1 MDPQQPNKKSLKK
14 AKGKTLSRRQQLQ
27 DDLVA
32 SDIAS
37 RMQLGISEIEIFSDV
52 IDQQIPMDEIQMAF
66 GKIGM
71 SENDFNSLVSN
82 YQQAMSGQ
90 QQAGPDY
97 AMPPQMQFGGGSVY
111 FPSNISQG
119 NRMKGSDYI
128 PAQGTYLPQDL
139 GNKGNV
145 LGAVSTLAEGAA
157 NLFGR
162 KDRDGD
168 GLMDGAFRD
177 SQAKRRAFKRG
188 KASQFDY
195 TDSEGD
201 PIGGG
206 EYSDEELFK
215 ASKDPNYI
223 PRKQVDLA
231 KEYSRFGTDEEGG
244 LQMFI
249 TDRPFD
255 KRDYTKS
262 KKSPYNRNKL
272 EDLYSGM
279 KPAGEFDFNPFMKAA
294 QEEQQAEEE
303 SEARAEEAVQERK
316 IPSVAAEEA
325 VVEEATVPNTS
336 TAPAVSAVSPSKPVS
351 ISKTPSSA
359 DQFFSPYATK
369 NFSPVTYK
377 LADGSTQTYKTADD
391 LYKGIIDPNMSYVDA
406 ERLFEA
412 GYGRMDNG
420 QFTQLTNY
428 TTPGTGQYGAA
439 DNYLT
444 STDQVTNY
452 ATNSPATYSQYGPAK
467 NVPKHGIETDLPGFA
482 NASKP
487 VQDMLRMVHFNTGID
502 PRVFVADASGQF
514 KGNRGDYSVR
524 GTGDIS
530 TIYNED
536 MLKSVDPQKLLESIN
551 DIYRS
556 LVKNTGSLAEQNP
569 SYAKRVQFLA
579 DRYNLNVPQNTYTP
593 ARQRGGDLV
602 KYQSLGEFLD
612 EDNDGISDNIDETFE
627 MPNMLPEVVIN
638 SNSQLPKI
646 EPLPM
651 QKLPSIDFPETLEY
665 IDEPEFDSQI
675 GSINKKR
682 KSGSRMK
689 RFLDSP
695 GINKFSS
702 AANFGVAAAG
712 VANEMFQNKRA
723 FDAENELDLKTADD
737 LYGTFE
743 ERDGDRG
750 MYDVNTGLAQP
761 DNLDV
766 GYAMNGMEMPMM
778 GAPMPRLDT
787 NKEVDLDMETIT
799 KLIAA
804 GADIE
809 IL

>member
-37 RMQLGISEIEIFSDV
+37 RMQLGISEIEIFSDL

-157 NLFGR
+157 NLFGK

-177 SQAKRRAFKRG
+177 GQAKRRAFKRG

-215 ASKDPNYI
+215 ASKDPNYT
-223 PRKQVDLA
+223 PRKQADLA

-279 KPAGEFDFNPFMKAA
+279 KPAGEFDFNPFIKAA
-294 QEEQQAEEE
+294 EQEKQAEEE

-316 IPSVAAEEA
+316 APSVAAEEA
-325 VVEEATVPNTS
+325 VVEEAVVPKTS
-336 TAPAVSAVSPSKPVS
+336 TAPAVSAVSPSKPF
-351 ISKTPSSA
+351 
-359 DQFFSPYATK
+359 D
-369 NFSPVTYK
+369 
-377 LADGSTQTYKTADD
+377 
-391 LYKGIIDPNMSYVDA
+391 
-406 ERLFEA
+406 R
-412 GYGRMDNG
+412 
-420 QFTQLTNY
+420 
-428 TTPGTGQYGAA
+428 
-439 DNYLT
+439 
-444 STDQVTNY
+444 TD
-452 ATNSPATYSQYGPAK
+452 
-467 NVPKHGIETDLPGFA
+467 
-482 NASKP
+482 
-487 VQDMLRMVHFNTGID
+487 
-502 PRVFVADASGQF
+502 
-514 KGNRGDYSVR
+514 
-524 GTGDIS
+524 
-530 TIYNED
+530 IYNQILDFEY
-536 MLKSVDPQKLLESIN
+536 VV
-551 DIYRS
+551 
-556 LVKNTGSLAEQNP
+556 LVLM
-569 SYAKRVQFLA
+569 
-579 DRYNLNVPQNTYTP
+579 
-593 ARQRGGDLV
+593 V
-602 KYQSLGEFLD
+602 KV
-612 EDNDGISDNIDETFE
+612 T
-627 MPNMLPEVVIN
+627 
-638 SNSQLPKI
+638 
-646 EPLPM
+646 
-651 QKLPSIDFPETLEY
+651 
-665 IDEPEFDSQI
+665 
-675 GSINKKR
+675 
-682 KSGSRMK
+682 
-689 RFLDSP
+689 
-695 GINKFSS
+695 
-702 AANFGVAAAG
+702 
-712 VANEMFQNKRA
+712 
-723 FDAENELDLKTADD
+723 
-737 LYGTFE
+737 
-743 ERDGDRG
+743 
-750 MYDVNTGLAQP
+750 
-761 DNLDV
+761 
-766 GYAMNGMEMPMM
+766 
-778 GAPMPRLDT
+778 
-787 NKEVDLDMETIT
+787 
-799 KLIAA
+799 
-804 GADIE
+804 
-809 IL
+809 

>member
-37 RMQLGISEIEIFSDV
+37 RMQLGISEIEIFSDL

-90 QQAGPDY
+90 QQARPDY

-351 ISKTPSSA
+351 ITSKPFDRTDIYNKILDFEYAGGSFGYDAQGNPKAMSHPRYGNNIYSFTD
-359 DQFFSPYATK
+359 DQGATISPTDPRYREMLIAKMEEVYGQDLKDFSPEAQGAMIDYGYGTGNDPRIYMLDAYMKDQGLGDLPDRSNYNLHMDKYEWTD
-369 NFSPVTYK
+369 P
-377 LADGSTQTYKTADD
+377 TYKTQFENQYAKYADKINA
-391 LYKGIIDPNMSYVDA
+391 LSG
-406 ERLFEA
+406 
-412 GYGRMDNG
+412 
-420 QFTQLTNY
+420 
-428 TTPGTGQYGAA
+428 
-439 DNYLT
+439 
-444 STDQVTNY
+444 TDQLRLMNQGRKFYYDNIQVPDRDLKNQY
-452 ATNSPATYSQYGPAK
+452 IWSQRPYYK
-467 NVPKHGIETDLPGFA
+467 K
-482 NASKP
+482 
-487 VQDMLRMVHFNTGID
+487 
-502 PRVFVADASGQF
+502 
-514 KGNRGDYSVR
+514 
-524 GTGDIS
+524 
-530 TIYNED
+530 
-536 MLKSVDPQKLLESIN
+536 
-551 DIYRS
+551 
-556 LVKNTGSLAEQNP
+556 
-569 SYAKRVQFLA
+569 
-579 DRYNLNVPQNTYTP
+579 
-593 ARQRGGDLV
+593 GGDLP
-602 KYQSLGEFLD
+602 KYQYAD
-612 EDNDGISDNIDETFE
+612 EIIDSNEDGIPDNIDETFE

-723 FDAENELDLKTADD
+723 FDAENELDLRTADD

>member
-37 RMQLGISEIEIFSDV
+37 RMQLGISEIEILSDL

-66 GKIGM
+66 GKIGIN
-71 SENDFNSLVSN
+71 ENDFNSLLSN
-82 YQQAMSGQ
+82 YQQGISGQ

-145 LGAVSTLAEGAA
+145 LGAVSTLAEAAA
-157 NLFGR
+157 NLFGK

-177 SQAKRRAFKRG
+177 GQAKRRAFKRG

-195 TDSEGD
+195 TDSEGN

-206 EYSDEELFK
+206 KYSDEELFK

-223 PRKQVDLA
+223 PRKQADLA

-244 LQMFI
+244 LQSFI

-316 IPSVAAEEA
+316 TPSVAAEEA
-325 VVEEATVPNTS
+325 VVEEATVPKTS
-336 TAPAVSAVSPSKPVS
+336 TAPAVSAVSPSKPFDRTDIYNQILDFEYAGGSLGFDAQGNPKAVS
-351 ISKTPSSA
+351 HPRYGNNIYDFA
-359 DQFFSPYATK
+359 DDQGNKIDPTNPKYREMLMAKMEEVYGQDLKGFSPEAQGAMIDYG
-369 NFSPVTYK
+369 Y
-377 LADGSTQTYKTADD
+377 GSGNDPRIYMLDQYMKEQGLGDLPGRSDYNDHMDKYEWDDDTYKTRFENQYAKYADKINA
-391 LYKGIIDPNMSYVDA
+391 LSG
-406 ERLFEA
+406 
-412 GYGRMDNG
+412 
-420 QFTQLTNY
+420 
-428 TTPGTGQYGAA
+428 
-439 DNYLT
+439 
-444 STDQVTNY
+444 TDQLRLMNQGRKFY
-452 ATNSPATYSQYGPAK
+452 YDNIQ
-467 NVPKHGIETDLPGFA
+467 
-482 NASKP
+482 
-487 VQDMLRMVHFNTGID
+487 VQDR
-502 PRVFVADASGQF
+502 DAA
-514 KGNRGDYSVR
+514 
-524 GTGDIS
+524 
-530 TIYNED
+530 
-536 MLKSVDPQKLLESIN
+536 N
-551 DIYRS
+551 DLIWSQRPFY
-556 LVKNTGSLAEQNP
+556 
-569 SYAKRVQFLA
+569 KR
-579 DRYNLNVPQNTYTP
+579 
-593 ARQRGGDLV
+593 RGGDLV
-602 KYQSLGEFLD
+602 KYQGGTEVDKGSMYAQPEFQD
-612 EDNDGISDNIDETFE
+612 TDQNQDGYYNKNEGYVPPVPTF
-627 MPNMLPEVVIN
+627 PIQAQTQDVSTSVQGVPEVDLTGI
-638 SNSQLPKI
+638 QAG
-646 EPLPM
+646 
-651 QKLPSIDFPETLEY
+651 T
-665 IDEPEFDSQI
+665 
-675 GSINKKR
+675 INKER

-723 FDAENELDLKTADD
+723 LDAENELDLRTADD

-743 ERDGDRG
+743 EREGDRG

>member
-1 MDPQQPNKKSLKK
+1 MMDPQQPNKKSLKR

-37 RMQLGISEIEIFSDV
+37 RMQLGISEIEILSDL

-71 SENDFNSLVSN
+71 NENDFSSLVSN

-157 NLFGR
+157 NLFGK

-177 SQAKRRAFKRG
+177 GQAKRRAFKRG

-195 TDSEGD
+195 TDSEGN

-244 LQMFI
+244 LQSFI

-255 KRDYTKS
+255 KRDYTKN
-262 KKSPYNRNKL
+262 KKSTYNRNKL

-316 IPSVAAEEA
+316 TPSVAIEEA
-325 VVEEATVPNTS
+325 IVEEATVPKTS
-336 TAPAVSAVSPSKPVS
+336 TAPAVSAVSPSKPFDRTDIYNQILDFEYAGGSLGFDTQGNPKAVS
-351 ISKTPSSA
+351 HPRYGNNIYDFVDDQGNKIDPSNPRYREMLMA
-359 DQFFSPYATK
+359 KMEEVYGQDLKDFSPEAQGAMIDYG
-369 NFSPVTYK
+369 Y
-377 LADGSTQTYKTADD
+377 GSGNDPRIYMLDQYMKEQGLGDLPYRSSYNDHMDKYEWDDDTYKTQ
-391 LYKGIIDPNMSYVDA
+391 
-406 ERLFEA
+406 FE
-412 GYGRMDNG
+412 N
-420 QFTQLTNY
+420 Q
-428 TTPGTGQYGAA
+428 
-439 DNYLT
+439 
-444 STDQVTNY
+444 
-452 ATNSPATYSQYGPAK
+452 
-467 NVPKHGIETDLPGFA
+467 
-482 NASKP
+482 
-487 VQDMLRMVHFNTGID
+487 
-502 PRVFVADASGQF
+502 
-514 KGNRGDYSVR
+514 
-524 GTGDIS
+524 
-530 TIYNED
+530 
-536 MLKSVDPQKLLESIN
+536 
-551 DIYRS
+551 
-556 LVKNTGSLAEQNP
+556 
-569 SYAKRVQFLA
+569 YAKYA
-579 DRYNLNVPQNTYTP
+579 DKINALSGTEQLRLMNQGRKFYYDNIQTQDRDAANDLIWSQRPFYK
-593 ARQRGGDLV
+593 RGGDLV
-602 KYQSLGEFLD
+602 KYQGGTEFKIPKIESLINPEEENSNMFLSPYVNFPSYANTSSIPTVD
-612 EDNDGISDNIDETFE
+612 VSKSTAGNIQVPYSPEYNTAIDDTFT
-627 MPNMLPEVVIN
+627 NMLPEVTIN
-638 SNSQLPKI
+638 ANTYDVFNPSKI
-646 EPLPM
+646 DAEPIETNTTARTTV
-651 QKLPSIDFPETLEY
+651 QGVPEVDLTG
-665 IDEPEFDSQI
+665 IQA
-675 GSINKKR
+675 GTINKER

-723 FDAENELDLKTADD
+723 LDAENELDLKTADD

-743 ERDGDRG
+743 EREGDRG